1 MGKLPVVIMG
11 LGLHTVQLLYPGKVI
26 NSGLCS
32 NPEHLPRALQGAEQ
46 SGSFSGALLSQ
57 LTLLCLLGLAGA
69 GHRRAL

>member
-26 NSGLCS
+26 NSGRCS
-32 NPEHLPRALQGAEQ
+32 IPEHLPRALQGAEQ
-46 SGSFSGALLSQ
+46 PGSFSGGLLSQ
-57 LTLLCLLGLAGA
+57 LTLLCLLGLAGT